1 MTVMRLKLI
10 LKVLVRYG
18 TGLKVKQQIKRL
30 EARLIALR
38 AISDRYSWLRLAVM
52 LVGAIILF
60 PLTIFT
66 TVPIAI
72 VWTIFVVGLFA
83 LVVAYHRRVLETIRQ
98 FEIWQRLKELH
109 IAQVALDWESLPESS
124 YRPDPEH
131 PFENDF
137 DVTGRYSLHRV
148 MDTTTTNDAAAKLRE
163 WLLITEPDLDATLKR
178 QALVR
183 ELQRIPVYRD
193 KLTLYATRRARRL
206 GRKRDVSR
214 LLNWLAAQSTDTD
227 FAPLLRIAVGFV
239 FVNLTLFI
247 LDQVDVIPPL
257 WQITMFLYIGFI
269 FSRFEIRGFF
279 GDALAMRSLITPLK
293 DVFDHIEHYPYAHSP
308 DVRSLCQPFLDSD
321 ESPSRVL
328 RRVNRILG
336 AAGMQQNPIA
346 WFIINM
352 IVPWDLYFA
361 GQLQEIKKVLKEQ
374 LPVWLETWIEL
385 EALSALA
392 TFADLNQDH
401 MTYPE
406 FLPVSTTPIFEAT
419 AMGHP
424 LIPAERRV
432 CNSMTIENKGDI
444 ALLTGSNM
452 SGKST
457 FLRTIGLN
465 LSLTL
470 AGAPVIANEFKTV
483 PFRQYA
489 CIRVTD
495 SVTDGISYFYAEVR
509 RLKGLLNEL
518 QSDSEYPLLFLI
530 DEIFRGTNNR
540 ERLVGSRSYIRS
552 LVGTNGTGIIATHDL
567 ELVQLG
573 DEFEKIDNYHFRDD
587 VREGKMIF
595 DYKLHEGPSPTT
607 NALKIME
614 MEGLPV
620 DH

>member
-1 MTVMRLKLI
+1 M
-10 LKVLVRYG
+10 
-18 TGLKVKQQIKRL
+18 
-30 EARLIALR
+30 ALQ
-38 AISDRYSWLRLAVM
+38 AISDRYSWIRLTVI
-52 LVGAIILF
+52 VIGAIILF
-60 PLTIFT
+60 PITIFT

-72 VWTIFVVGLFA
+72 IWSVVVIGVFA
-83 LVVAYHRRVLETIRQ
+83 GVVAYHRRVLETIRQ
-98 FEIWQRLKELH
+98 LEIWQRLKSLH
-109 IAQVALDWESLPESS
+109 MAQAKLDWENLTEPSF
-124 YRPDPEH
+124 RPDPAH

-137 DVTGRYSLHRV
+137 DIAGRYSLHRV
-148 MDTTTTNDAAAKLRE
+148 MDTTTTNEAAAKLRE
-163 WLLITEPDLDATLKR
+163 WLLITNPDLDATLER

-183 ELQRIPVYRD
+183 ELEVMTIYRD
-193 KLTLYATRRARRL
+193 KLTLFATRSPRTL
-206 GRKRDVSR
+206 GKKRDVSR
-214 LLNWLAAQSTDTD
+214 VLDWLSAQSTDTN
-227 FAPLLRIAVGFV
+227 FAPLLRIAIGFV
-239 FVNLTLFI
+239 LVNIILFA
-247 LDQVDVIPPL
+247 LDQLNVIPPI

-279 GDALAMRSLITPLK
+279 GDALVMRALITPLK
-293 DVFDHIEHYPYAHSP
+293 DVFDHIEHYPYARSP
-308 DVRSLCQPFLDSD
+308 HLKALCQPFLDSG

-336 AAGMQQNPIA
+336 AAGLQQNPIA
-346 WFIINM
+346 WFVVNM

-361 GQLQEIKKVLKEQ
+361 GQLQEIKNVLKVQ

-392 TFADLNQDH
+392 TFADLNQAH

-406 FLPVSTTPIFEAT
+406 FIPVAETPIFEAIE
-419 AMGHP
+419 MGHP
-424 LIPAERRV
+424 LIPASRRV
-432 CNSMTIENKGDI
+432 CNSFTIDDKGDI
-444 ALLTGSNM
+444 TLLTGSNM

-465 LSLTL
+465 LSLTF
-470 AGAPVIANEFKTV
+470 AGAPVIAGEFRTA

-509 RLKGLLNEL
+509 RLKGLLDKLEG
-518 QSDSEYPLLFLI
+518 DSNYPLLFLI

-567 ELVQLG
+567 ELVQLA
-573 DEFEKIDNYHFRDD
+573 DEFEKIDNYHFRDE
-587 VREGKMIF
+587 VRDGKMIF

-607 NALKIME
+607 NALKIMQ